1 MLADMMIY
9 YNTKKI
15 ILFICHADHASVLN
29 WAGTYAINSSLC
41 SSEQIKSNS
50 VAVSYYYE
58 ICTFGF
64 EPVIKNVLGGGVK
77 DLTIEE
83 VIHTH
88 PAREIWAMFGTLA

>member
-1 MLADMMIY
+1 MLTDMMIY

-29 WAGTYAINSSLC
+29 WAGTYAINCSLW

-64 EPVIKNVLGGGVK
+64 EPVNVVKNVFRGGVN

-83 VIHTH
+83 VVHPPTH
-88 PAREIWAMFGTLA
+88 P